1 MTNDSDPKATVEKL
15 GSGGGK
21 FLMGNLYATPGAL
34 AAVVS
39 DELLVCLGRH
49 ARGDWGECGTEDWE
63 ANERALVEGSR
74 IFSVYKLASGV
85 KLWIITEADRA
96 STTALLPEEY

>member
-1 MTNDSDPKATVEKL
+1 MTNKSDPKVTVEKL
-15 GSGGGK
+15 GSRGGK
-21 FLMGNLYATPGAL
+21 FSMGNLYATPGVL
-34 AAVVS
+34 GAVAS
-39 DELLVCLGRH
+39 DELLACLGRH
-49 ARGDWGECGTEDWE
+49 ARGDWGDCGTEDWQ
-63 ANERALVEGSR
+63 ANEHALVDGSR